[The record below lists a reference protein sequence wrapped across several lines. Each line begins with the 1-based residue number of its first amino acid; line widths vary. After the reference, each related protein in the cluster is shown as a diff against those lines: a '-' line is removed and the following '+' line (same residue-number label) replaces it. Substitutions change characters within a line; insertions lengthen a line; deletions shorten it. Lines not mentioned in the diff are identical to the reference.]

1 MTGAAIMLIGLLI
14 DAVVGWPTALF
25 RAVGHPV
32 TWIGQVIRLLD
43 EWLNMDEAEDRPR
56 RIAGLVAALAVI
68 AFSAELATVIVW
80 LLPGGWV
87 GLVAAGILAWPFIA
101 LRSLADHVAAVAR
114 PLASGDLAG
123 AREAVAMI
131 VGRDPEQ
138 LDESGVA
145 RAALESLAEN
155 TSDGVVAPLF
165 WGAIFGLPGI
175 VGYKAI
181 NTLDSMIGHRT
192 PRHEAFGWASARIDD
207 VANLIPARLTGLLF
221 AAVSGRFASA
231 FAVMRRDAGNHR
243 SPNAGWPEAAM
254 AASLGVRLS
263 GPRVYHDRVAD
274 EPWINGEAPDP
285 GPEALQQGLKL
296 YRKSMLALA
305 VLLALLAAPALI

>member
-14 DAVVGWPTALF
+14 DAVVGWPTAFF
-25 RAVGHPV
+25 RVIGHPV
-32 TWIGQVIRLLD
+32 TWTGQVIRLLD
-43 EWLNMDEAEDRPR
+43 DWLNMDEAEDRPR